1 MALNASGP
9 ISLAGT
15 TAGQSIEL
23 ELGGNGT
30 TQISL
35 NDSTVRTLLG
45 IAVGAI
51 SLNNAYGKS
60 SAPPIPTSVSYLV
73 VGGGSGAH
81 CVVYATP
88 CNSSGGGGGGDV
100 KSSTMTPVCGTT
112 YTVTVG
118 GGGAQCTAGQSS
130 VFSGT
135 TSAGG
140 GIYGCNGGWGNPS
153 GTPYAGGEGVHYCN
167 CEPTRE
173 GYFSGS
179 GGGAGG
185 VGGSWTWSNFTTIGG
200 KTGVAAPNGGAGVS
214 SSITGSSVSYGGGGG
229 GGQNWMYY
237 PFSYGSIS
245 GACGT
250 AGGGRGGWASRGLT
264 ASFRREATAGGTNT
278 GGGGG
283 GGAVCPTWGCYCSK
297 SGGSGVVVIS
307 YSNAFRAATLTTG
320 SPTVTCA
327 GGNRIYKFTGTGSI
341 KF

>member
-1 MALNASGP
+1 M
-9 ISLAGT
+9 
-15 TAGQSIEL
+15 SIY
-23 ELGGNGT
+23 N
-30 TQISL
+30 
-35 NDSTVRTLLG
+35 VLLG
-45 IAVGAI
+45 AAGGGGPA
-51 SLNNAYGKS
+51 
-60 SAPPIPTSVSYLV
+60 IPTSVSYLV

-81 CVVYATP
+81 CIFLATP
-88 CNSSGGGGGGDV
+88 CNASGGGGGGDV

-118 GGGAQCTAGQSS
+118 GGGAICTAGQSS

-140 GIYGCNGGWGNPS
+140 GLNNPCFVNGGHGNPS
-153 GTPYAGGEGVHYCN
+153 GTPYAGGDGIYYCCDAGN
-167 CEPTRE
+167 PRE

-185 VGGSWTWSNFTTIGG
+185 VGDHWNFIFTTIGG
-200 KTGVAAPNGGAGVS
+200 KQGVAAPNGGAGVS
-214 SSITGSSVSYGGGGG
+214 SCITGSPVSYGGGAG
-229 GGQNWMYY
+229 GGQNWI
-237 PFSYGSIS
+237 SYSAPYGAIS

-250 AGGGRGGWASRGLT
+250 AGGGRGAWASRCLT
-264 ASFRREATAGGTNT
+264 ASYRRAATAGTAGT

-283 GGAVCPTWGCYCSK
+283 GGAQCNTWLCGDCSK
-297 SGGSGVVVIS
+297 SGGSGVVIIS

-320 SPTVTCA
+320 SPTITCA